1 VNTINSPEAVVAVS
15 PEGSVSTEPPVALAN
30 QTTNVTFTCGGMGGP
45 DNTFQWSHN
54 GQDLSGETSPSLTI
68 TNITASD
75 RGNYSCNVSNRA
87 GFGASTSAL
96 LVGVEFVEEPMDMDV
111 QSGEVVT
118 LNCSITGSEPI
129 TYTWYKDGVRLE
141 ARRSSMLVFHPISSF
156 DSGVYRCTALN
167 AVNGLASRVFT
178 VSVAVSRFPPESVN
192 APSLLGGVLG
202 GVTAVVM
209 GGFLVIAVFICYK
222 VSAGP

>member
-1 VNTINSPEAVVAVS
+1 
-15 PEGSVSTEPPVALAN
+15 
-30 QTTNVTFTCGGMGGP
+30 
-45 DNTFQWSHN
+45 
-54 GQDLSGETSPSLTI
+54 
-68 TNITASD
+68 
-75 RGNYSCNVSNRA
+75 
-87 GFGASTSAL
+87 
-96 LVGVEFVEEPMDMDV
+96 
-111 QSGEVVT
+111 
-118 LNCSITGSEPI
+118 
-129 TYTWYKDGVRLE
+129 
-141 ARRSSMLVFHPISSF
+141 MLVFHPISSF